1 VTTFRRPRGRR
12 SAPPP
17 RRAGAAPR
25 RRRRLAARAAL
36 AGCAALLTVV
46 LAVAAPGGAWASFT
60 ASTGS
65 TGNQLATLAVFPDY
79 RTAVLGSGPVVYHPF
94 DDPYGSS
101 TAAALAGSA
110 GTYNGAAA
118 PSSATATAIAAGAGG
133 PRGAVRFPAG
143 AHAAANATTP
153 ITGAAVNTV
162 ALTLE
167 AWVRTGSGGAVVS
180 LLPEGSDPAGGR
192 PQLYVNAAGQ
202 VCVGLTLQ
210 SPYTLQEVCG
220 YDANDTKAWTAADQA
235 TPAWHHVAAV
245 IDPTAPAG
253 TVPCDSAGT
262 QVVVYVDGAVV
273 YDRGL
278 CATWPQSLAGRWR
291 VGSAPIPT
299 DVIAAT
305 GEVEGPAPD
314 TYTGDVDEVA
324 VYTGALTAAEVKK
337 HHDLGR
343 GTVTGD
349 YAATVKAI
357 PSLHLYW
364 QLDGVPGAG
373 AARTVADAST
383 HSRAGT
389 HTSHPDLPAAGAAT
403 PGTAVGLSGLS
414 DISTGAGR
422 TTPTAFSTEVWFRSS
437 GGTGPLA
444 SFGPTRTGSATV
456 PDLAVSLT
464 AGGHLAFGVR
474 TPQRTVVS
482 ARDHRDGAWHLVTAT
497 MGSGGRMR
505 LYVDGV
511 LVQEDTSAT
520 APSTLTGFWRW
531 GGGGDHSAFAT
542 RPGAPF
548 FTGLLDEAS
557 VYDRELTPE
566 DVAVHWAA
574 GS

>member
-1 VTTFRRPRGRR
+1 M
-12 SAPPP
+12 
-17 RRAGAAPR
+17 
-25 RRRRLAARAAL
+25 
-36 AGCAALLTVV
+36 
-46 LAVAAPGGAWASFT
+46 
-60 ASTGS
+60 
-65 TGNQLATLAVFPDY
+65 AVFPDY
-79 RTAVLGSGPVVYHPF
+79 RTAVQSSGPVVYHPF
-94 DDPYGSS
+94 DDAYGSS

-143 AHAAANATTP
+143 THAAADTSTS

-180 LLPEGSDPAGGR
+180 LLPEGSDPTGGR
-192 PQLYVNAAGQ
+192 PQMYVNAAGQ

-220 YDANDTKAWTAADQA
+220 YDASDTKAWTPADQA
-235 TPAWHHVAAV
+235 SPAWHHVAAV
-245 IDPTAPAG
+245 VDPTAPAG

-278 CATWPQSLAGRWR
+278 CATWPQSVAGRWR

-305 GEVEGPAPD
+305 GEQEGPAPD

-324 VYTGALTAAEVKK
+324 VYAGALTAAEIKT

-343 GTVTGD
+343 GTVAGD
-349 YAATVKAI
+349 YAATVKAT

-389 HTSHPDLPAAGAAT
+389 HRSHPDLGVGGAPTGTPT
-403 PGTAVGLSGLS
+403 PGTAVGLSGVD

-422 TTPTAFSTEVWFRSS
+422 TTPTAFSAEVWFRSS

-456 PDLAVSLT
+456 PDVAVHLT
-464 AGGHLAFGVR
+464 AGGSVAFAVR
-474 TPQRTVVS
+474 SPQRTVVS
-482 ARDHRDGAWHLVTAT
+482 ARDHRNGAWHLVTAT
-497 MGSGGRMR
+497 MSSGGRMR

-511 LVQEDTSAT
+511 LVQEDTSSTAT
-520 APSTLTGFWRW
+520 STLTGFWRW
-531 GGGGDHSAFAT
+531 GGGGDYSAFAT

-548 FTGLLDEAS
+548 FTGRLDEAS
-557 VYDRELTPE
+557 VYDRELSPE

-574 GS
+574 R